1 MDREF
6 SAHSS
11 NSSEWHRQP
20 RRRHE
25 VRPRHRLNACLAVRS
40 VTVSATNS
48 LPGSV
53 TPVIALTEYCVVN
66 QIRAQTGVDTEVIV
80 VGDQTTI
87 G

>member
-1 MDREF
+1 V
-6 SAHSS
+6 
-11 NSSEWHRQP
+11 W
-20 RRRHE
+20 
-25 VRPRHRLNACLAVRS
+25 PRHRLNACLAIRS

-48 LPGSV
+48 SSDSV

-80 VGDQTTI
+80 VADQTTL